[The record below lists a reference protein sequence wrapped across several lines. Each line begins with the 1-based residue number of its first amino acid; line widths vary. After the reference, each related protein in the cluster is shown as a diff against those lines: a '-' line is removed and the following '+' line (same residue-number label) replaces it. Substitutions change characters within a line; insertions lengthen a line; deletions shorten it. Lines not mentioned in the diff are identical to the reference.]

1 MLDIATSA
9 TARYTVERVTYNTVD
24 WAEAESTRVQAN
36 SAWSAKSRYRPPPLI
51 RCPLVFSIGRL
62 AIAIDPQ
69 HRAVHVQNPVR
80 RIVNTPLEQALNQL
94 PDVRVTPTLRA
105 DQPRESVPDQSG
117 CPGLRR

>member
-80 RIVNTPLEQALNQL
+80 RIVKYTAGAGAESIARCTGHPNA
-94 PDVRVTPTLRA
+94 
-105 DQPRESVPDQSG
+105 PR
-117 CPGLRR
+117 